1 MLWKSGPLDHI
12 FPGFG
17 PSQIRQKHT
26 HLLRLGSQN
35 ELMQGA
41 SLCATV
47 WRCQRW
53 RLSSKRL
60 VCHRSSATSCLSLQI
75 SVHFMF
81 VCFPSICLYWWASQ
95 NRRCPR
101 AQATIFTAFL
111 RKYFF
116 KKMLFLDNFWL
127 LKPPK
132 TKKGGYPPPPFH
144 ILNFK
149 IFTKSKTWQFLG
161 LETRPGRHFLMV
173 FTMFFAPP

>member
-1 MLWKSGPLDHI
+1 MICMMHR
-12 FPGFG
+12 FPKCA
-17 PSQIRQKHT
+17 I
-26 HLLRLGSQN
+26 
-35 ELMQGA
+35 
-41 SLCATV
+41 SLSKFSFF
-47 WRCQRW
+47 W
-53 RLSSKRL
+53 RLFLSESSRQVPERSEKLWEAFSNISRCRGVRRL
-60 VCHRSSATSCLSLQI
+60 LSGTHTRCWIGERDPDTMNQLI
-75 SVHFMF
+75 W
-81 VCFPSICLYWWASQ
+81 YWWASQ

-101 AQATIFTAFL
+101 AKATIFTAFL